1 MSDYIRDLRPAK
13 RGSKTS
19 LHGGNSEPF
28 MSALGQKRT
37 LELSRENIRFV
48 PEADIAYGAGWDAG
62 ISRDN
67 ELTADCPA
75 KQRLLCQLVA
85 MSALGQERTS

>member
-1 MSDYIRDLRPAK
+1 
-13 RGSKTS
+13 
-19 LHGGNSEPF
+19 
-28 MSALGQKRT
+28 MSAFDPKRT